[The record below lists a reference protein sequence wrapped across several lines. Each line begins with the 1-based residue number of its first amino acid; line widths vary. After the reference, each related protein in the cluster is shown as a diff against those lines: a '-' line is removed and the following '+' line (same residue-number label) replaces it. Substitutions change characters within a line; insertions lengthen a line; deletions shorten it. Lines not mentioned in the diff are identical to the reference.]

1 MSTHKQ
7 VRYDPLILRQRHRH
21 TVTLSL
27 SLLNDSLLSSL
38 TFLSNETYYSHRKF
52 PPLKAED
59 PFLTSNA
66 YISYKAISQHQDPEK

>member
-21 TVTLSL
+21 TVALSL
-27 SLLNDSLLSSL
+27 SLLSSL

-66 YISYKAISQHQDPEK
+66 YISYKAQHQDPEK